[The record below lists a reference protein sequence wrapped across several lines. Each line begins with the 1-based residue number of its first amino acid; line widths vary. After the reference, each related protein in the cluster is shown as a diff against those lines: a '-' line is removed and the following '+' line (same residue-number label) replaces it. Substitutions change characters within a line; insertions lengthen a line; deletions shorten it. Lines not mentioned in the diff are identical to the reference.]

1 MKPTKNNTRVLSRG
15 DQITKDDFCVIPE
28 TMETEAEFLPIEM
41 PEVGM
46 VLQGDEEYEYR
57 RYCVDDPFFSI
68 CWEYGI
74 TTPRGVEAL
83 RKAIA
88 VISDVENKRAEL
100 QALEAKLFW

>member
-1 MKPTKNNTRVLSRG
+1 MKPTQHNTRPLSRG

-46 VLQGDEEYEYR
+46 VLSGDEEYEYR
-57 RYCVDDPFFSI
+57 RYCVDDPFFTI
-68 CWEYGI
+68 CWENGI
-74 TTPRGVEAL
+74 VTPRGVEAL
-83 RKAIA
+83 RKAIE
-88 VISDVENKRAEL
+88 VIANVEKKRTEL